1 MYIKHALIDVLRFI
15 SVKVRKMYFVN
26 TELLRLIAS
35 TFSIKNNKQLAF
47 KLQGNNSNI
56 SEKHFATYKK
66 SLL

>member
-35 TFSIKNNKQLAF
+35 TFSINNNKQLEL
-47 KLQGNNSNI
+47 KL
-56 SEKHFATYKK
+56 
-66 SLL
+66 